1 MMTRN
6 EGGLDRGAR
15 TLMGLILLSQVFV
28 GMETMWGLVGVIP
41 LATGLVGYC
50 PIYRVF
56 GISTCSLK
64 Q

>member
-28 GMETMWGLVGVIP
+28 GMETMWGLVGIIP

>member
-1 MMTRN
+1 MTRN

-15 TLMGLILLSQVFV
+15 TLMGLILLSQIFV
-28 GMETMWGLVGVIP
+28 GMESMWGLVGIIP

-50 PIYRVF
+50 PVYRVL
-56 GISTCSLK
+56 GVNTCSLK

>member
-1 MMTRN
+1 MTRN

-15 TLMGLILLSQVFV
+15 TLMGLILLSQIFV
-28 GMETMWGLVGVIP
+28 GMETMWGLVGIIP